1 MRRRRLLSALATLPA
16 LGAGCLSGLPTA
28 TGPRSA
34 PEPEGTPGQ
43 QTGVVVADVDVE
55 EGDSGQL
62 LVVATLRNRE
72 SDPTEATVVVTLTI
86 GDEET
91 VGEKTVAVPGRSSV
105 ETTVAFEATFDE
117 FTGDG
122 SVSARIR

>member
-1 MRRRRLLSALATLPA
+1 MRRRRLLSALAALPV

-43 QTGVVVADVDVE
+43 QTGVVVSDVDVDEGE
-55 EGDSGQL
+55 EGQL
-62 LVVATLRNRE
+62 LVVATLRNRGD
-72 SDPTEATVVVTLTI
+72 DPTEATVAVTLTL

-91 VGEKTVAVPGRSSV
+91 VGEKTVEVPGRSSV
-105 ETTVAFEATFDE
+105 ETTVEFGATFDE